1 MNRSSPMLHSD
12 IAARVVLMCGVSGS
26 GKTFF
31 SRELEKNGYV
41 RLSVDE
47 LLWELYGPM
56 SHRVPL
62 EEQRVM
68 IAGAMEELRR
78 QMATHLEAG
87 ERVVVDAT
95 FCKRAKRRSFVEFC
109 RNRGAEPLFVY
120 MKAGL
125 PLLKERMK
133 RREGRGPNDQI
144 VPSERLSLF
153 FSNFESPGAD
163 ENFITV
169 AESED

>member
-1 MNRSSPMLHSD
+1 MLHSD

-31 SRELEKNGYV
+31 SRKLEKNGYV
-41 RLSVDE
+41 RISVDE
-47 LLWELYGPM
+47 LMWELYGPI
-56 SHRVPL
+56 SHSVPL
-62 EEQRVM
+62 EEQREM
-68 IAGAMEELRR
+68 IAGAMRELKKLL
-78 QMATHLEAG
+78 AVHLEAG

-95 FCKRAKRRSFVEFC
+95 FCKRVKRENFVEFC
-109 RNRGAEPLFVY
+109 RSKGAEPLFIY

-125 PLLKERMK
+125 PLLRDRMS
-133 RREGRGPNDQI
+133 RREGTGPNDQI

>member
-1 MNRSSPMLHSD
+1 MLHSD

-31 SRELEKNGYV
+31 SRKLEKNGYV

-56 SHRVPL
+56 SHSVPL

-68 IAGAMEELRR
+68 IAGAMLELKKLL
-78 QMATHLEAG
+78 ADHLEAG

-95 FCKRAKRRSFVEFC
+95 FCKRAKRDSFVEFC
-109 RNRGAEPLFVY
+109 RSNGAEPLFIY
-120 MKAGL
+120 
-125 PLLKERMK
+125 
-133 RREGRGPNDQI
+133 I
-144 VPSERLSLF
+144 
-153 FSNFESPGAD
+153 
-163 ENFITV
+163 
-169 AESED
+169 